1 MRSAAAVLFSRAHP
15 SRSASLWA
23 LLPAWGSPKGSLGGR
38 AVRLREAK
46 SEPGP
51 STRTQAASVNSPG
64 LSATTVAVCLRGG
77 PGGLGVGKAWYSQP
91 WSWKGPP
98 RPSAPAPAA
107 PGDGEAQSGRG
118 RPKTPRAQLRLGPGV
133 LTPAGLPTC
142 KQSWAAGPPP
152 PLARRVK
159 PGAALVAPCLQRPPL
174 SSQRFERGERWAH
187 SYCSGFSG
195 VGREESSHRPSSP
208 PQKSSGG
215 TASFQGTGLHQKC
228 QGSGVPLR
236 RREGLPT
243 PSAWCRGGFL
253 LYDTFSFSFLF
264 HKPRLPEDNVSLRG
278 K

>member
-1 MRSAAAVLFSRAHP
+1 MRSAAAVPFSRAHP

-38 AVRLREAK
+38 AVPLCEAK

-98 RPSAPAPAA
+98 QPSAPAPAA
-107 PGDGEAQSGRG
+107 QGDGEAQSGRG
-118 RPKTPRAQLRLGPGV
+118 RPKTPRTQLRLGPGV

-142 KQSWAAGPPP
+142 KQSWAAGTPP

-159 PGAALVAPCLQRPPL
+159 PGAALLVPCLQRPPL
-174 SSQRFERGERWAH
+174 SSQRCERGERWAH

-195 VGREESSHRPSSP
+195 VGREEFSLPLI
-208 PQKSSGG
+208 
-215 TASFQGTGLHQKC
+215 TASETLGRHRLLSGDRVTPEM
-228 QGSGVPLR
+228 SGVRGTP
-236 RREGLPT
+236 REERGT
-243 PSAWCRGGFL
+243 PHTLCL
-253 LYDTFSFSFLF
+253 
-264 HKPRLPEDNVSLRG
+264 VSGWVPAL
-278 K
+278 